1 MHEEPSMTATAPQSP
16 ARRTLLVSSAVGAA
30 AAAFLAACGTS
41 SDSPSGASGDDPT
54 PTGVAP
60 TAPPPEASADDR
72 AWDIT
77 VLRTAASL
85 ELLAADLYRT
95 YAPFLSSGAWTEQ
108 AARYAADHR
117 GAAAVFNRE
126 LTASRRVNEPN
137 SFLQENSID
146 PIAQDLTSD
155 TAILNMFAG
164 VESSITATYITAVG
178 TQSTSLRRELFALY
192 AGAAARRN
200 ALLAN
205 GGTGAVPNQPLYP
218 LRDLIPNDAYV
229 VEESA
234 ATQADAAAAEGED
247 TAAEE

>member
-1 MHEEPSMTATAPQSP
+1 MTATSP
-16 ARRTLLVSSAVGAA
+16 ASPTRRTLLISSAVGAA

-54 PTGVAP
+54 PTGVPP

-85 ELLAADLYRT
+85 ELLATELYRT
-95 YAPFLSSGAWTEQ
+95 YAPFLSSAEWAEQ
-108 AARYAADHR
+108 ASRFAVDHR
-117 GAAAVFNRE
+117 GAAAEFNRQ
-126 LTASRRVNEPN
+126 LAPSRRVNEPN

-146 PIAQDLTSD
+146 PIVEDLTSD

-164 VESSITATYITAVG
+164 LESSIVATYVTAVG

-200 ALLAN
+200 ALLGN
-205 GGTGAVPNQPLYP
+205 GGTGAVPTQALYP
-218 LRDLIPNDAYV
+218 LSDLIPNDAYV

-234 ATQADAAAAEGED
+234 ATQADEAAAEGD
-247 TAAEE
+247 TAAE